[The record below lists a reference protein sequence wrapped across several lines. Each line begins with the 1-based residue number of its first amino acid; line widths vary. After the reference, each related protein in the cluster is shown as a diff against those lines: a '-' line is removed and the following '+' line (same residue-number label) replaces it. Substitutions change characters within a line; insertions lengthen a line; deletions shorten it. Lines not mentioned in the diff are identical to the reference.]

1 MTEKDRQIE
10 FKVGDRVIQL
20 NSSDK
25 GAITR
30 LCADKDIV
38 FVKWDSSKEQA
49 MVEVR
54 NLTKE

>member
-10 FKVGDRVIQL
+10 LKVGDRVIEL

-25 GAITR
+25 GTITR
-30 LCADKDIV
+30 LGADKDIV
-38 FVKWDSSKEQA
+38 FIKWDNSKEQA